1 MLLARIITLS
11 PISLEKETI
20 QNLILAFLCY
30 CVIIIP
36 NSLANILRTFV
47 NSCISSRIPFSEL
60 LSLVVFNNSCFSC
73 IIRLMK
79 VAIYPGS
86 FDPITFGHIDIVDR
100 ATSLFDQVIIGVA
113 ESRSKEPLFS
123 TDERIELVKETFK
136 DNNKIN
142 VIGYSKKLTVDLARE
157 NNAIAIIRGLRAVAD
172 FEYEFQLAT
181 MNRSLAPDIES
192 IFFTPKDTLIYVSSS
207 LVKEIAQFG
216 GNVERFV
223 PKHIVSALDKKFS

>member
-1 MLLARIITLS
+1 
-11 PISLEKETI
+11 
-20 QNLILAFLCY
+20 
-30 CVIIIP
+30 
-36 NSLANILRTFV
+36 
-47 NSCISSRIPFSEL
+47 
-60 LSLVVFNNSCFSC
+60 
-73 IIRLMK
+73 MK

-123 TDERIELVKETFK
+123 NDERIELIKESFK

-216 GNVERFV
+216 GNVDRFV
-223 PKHIVSALDKKFS
+223 PNHIVLALSKKFS

>member
-1 MLLARIITLS
+1 
-11 PISLEKETI
+11 
-20 QNLILAFLCY
+20 
-30 CVIIIP
+30 
-36 NSLANILRTFV
+36 
-47 NSCISSRIPFSEL
+47 
-60 LSLVVFNNSCFSC
+60 
-73 IIRLMK
+73 MK

-192 IFFTPKDTLIYVSSS
+192 IFFTPKDTLIYVSS
-207 LVKEIAQFG
+207 
-216 GNVERFV
+216 
-223 PKHIVSALDKKFS
+223 VSYTHLRAHET

>member
-1 MLLARIITLS
+1 
-11 PISLEKETI
+11 
-20 QNLILAFLCY
+20 
-30 CVIIIP
+30 
-36 NSLANILRTFV
+36 
-47 NSCISSRIPFSEL
+47 
-60 LSLVVFNNSCFSC
+60 
-73 IIRLMK
+73 MK

-113 ESRSKEPLFS
+113 ESRTKEPLFS

-223 PKHIVSALDKKFS
+223 PKHIVLALDKKFS

>member
-1 MLLARIITLS
+1 
-11 PISLEKETI
+11 
-20 QNLILAFLCY
+20 
-30 CVIIIP
+30 
-36 NSLANILRTFV
+36 
-47 NSCISSRIPFSEL
+47 
-60 LSLVVFNNSCFSC
+60 
-73 IIRLMK
+73 MK

-223 PKHIVSALDKKFS
+223 PKNIVSALDKKIS